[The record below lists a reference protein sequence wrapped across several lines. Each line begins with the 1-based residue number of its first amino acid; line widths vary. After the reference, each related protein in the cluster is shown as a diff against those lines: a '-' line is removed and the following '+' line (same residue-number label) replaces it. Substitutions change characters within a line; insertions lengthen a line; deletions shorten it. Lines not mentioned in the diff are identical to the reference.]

1 VADLVLSYFYN
12 LRCYDTLVLTERIMA
27 TIVAQAP
34 AGVMLAV
41 SGITPLSDSRAM
53 ATNIKAV
60 NTPLSDS
67 LIMANNI
74 KAAITAFASDSGLQ
88 MLSQLIDR
96 IPELNKD
103 IVKKDGQ
110 IQELS
115 AQLATGK
122 ENHFAD
128 QQKQLQVFADMY
140 DAWRDEK
147 ARLQSTAEGRQKD
160 LEEKIKEMTALQATL
175 DDLKI
180 KAKNLETK
188 LKEKVSILKE
198 KEQKI
203 EALEKLHQKVQ
214 ANAEEYSVK
223 LGQSRIRVTQQET
236 ILGDYKAE
244 HERLKKEY
252 ATTKKERDEVLG
264 YSAPM
269 NEVNLGNM

>member
-1 VADLVLSYFYN
+1 
-12 LRCYDTLVLTERIMA
+12 
-27 TIVAQAP
+27 
-34 AGVMLAV
+34 MLAV
-41 SGITPLSDSRAM
+41 SGITPLSDSRTM
-53 ATNIKAV
+53 ANNIKAV
-60 NTPLSDS
+60 ITPLSDS

-103 IVKKDGQ
+103 IVKKDDQ

-147 ARLQSTAEGRQKD
+147 ARLQSTAEGRKKD
-160 LEEKIKEMTALQATL
+160 LEEKIKEMAALQATL

-180 KAKNLETK
+180 KSKNLETK
-188 LKEKVSILKE
+188 LKEKVSTLKE